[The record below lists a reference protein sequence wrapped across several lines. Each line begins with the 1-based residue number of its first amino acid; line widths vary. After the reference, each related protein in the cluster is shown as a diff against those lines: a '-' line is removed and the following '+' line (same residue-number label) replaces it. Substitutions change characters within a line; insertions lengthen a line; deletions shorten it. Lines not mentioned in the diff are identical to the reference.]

1 MSPTWV
7 RSACWHVL
15 RIEVQGIVEHRGVV
29 LRALS
34 AACRLC
40 AADPEGAAARDLRTR
55 SLSAVGEAF
64 NNIALHGYRDRA
76 PGRVTLEIAVASGE
90 LTVRLLD
97 TGTSFDPRRA
107 PPPDLGTMPEGGL
120 GAFIIRS
127 VVDGLDY
134 AAGSANVLT
143 LTILARQAS
152 SA

>member
-15 RIEVQGIVEHRGVV
+15 RLEVQGIVEHRGVV

-40 AADPEGAAARDLRTR
+40 AGDPEGAAARDLRTR

-97 TGTSFDPRRA
+97 NGASFDPRRA
-107 PPPDLGTMPEGGL
+107 PPPDLGAMPEGGF

-127 VVDGLDY
+127 VVDGLEY
-134 AAGSANVLT
+134 AAGNANVLT
-143 LTILARQAS
+143 LRILARQAS